1 MKSTPALILRRVSCF
16 SFSAFFSSAVHS
28 EYGLLLVEPAILN
41 DEEEEGNGGS
51 STPLCSEYLFPWDS
65 SVAFVVVNPSTNEP
79 NVSATKTI
87 TVP

>member
-1 MKSTPALILRRVSCF
+1 MILRRVSCF

-41 DEEEEGNGGS
+41 DEEEDEEEDGNGGS
-51 STPLCSEYLFPWDS
+51 STPLCSEYLFPWDI